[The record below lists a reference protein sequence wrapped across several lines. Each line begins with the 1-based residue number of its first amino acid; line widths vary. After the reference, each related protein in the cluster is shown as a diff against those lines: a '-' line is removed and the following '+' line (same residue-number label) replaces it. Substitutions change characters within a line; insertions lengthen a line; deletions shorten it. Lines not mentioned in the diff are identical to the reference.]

1 MKWEE
6 PLVTSSSLS
15 ASHQP
20 NMKTVYVSLDRLQ
33 PEPSSSTT
41 ATRSTSPTPPRRMQT
56 IYVSLDAVRP
66 ESSSPPNS
74 ARSPSPRTL
83 GAESISSPTLS
94 PRRGGDQMPSSPNVS
109 PRSREALSKS
119 PSLSPRS
126 NEQTPS
132 RLFRLAMKYKK
143 GSGVPKDLHKAKGL
157 FEQVYF
163 RLDRLA
169 SEIGKFILHAA
180 CWIVYFAL
188 LLLFVV
194 VCLLLLLLLLLL
206 FVVVVVCCLLLAF
219 SCFIIVVNLPMQRP
233 QKEVTPRR
241 NFASGSCTHL
251 AKAQIWTL

>member
-1 MKWEE
+1 M
-6 PLVTSSSLS
+6 TSSSLS

-109 PRSREALSKS
+109 PQPRAGGEQSKS

-157 FEQVYF
+157 FEQV
-163 RLDRLA
+163 
-169 SEIGKFILHAA
+169 
-180 CWIVYFAL
+180 
-188 LLLFVV
+188 
-194 VCLLLLLLLLLL
+194 
-206 FVVVVVCCLLLAF
+206 
-219 SCFIIVVNLPMQRP
+219 
-233 QKEVTPRR
+233 
-241 NFASGSCTHL
+241 
-251 AKAQIWTL
+251 